1 MHILTVEITDTGGVR
16 FAVSEGLDDGTA
28 LRALALVEDAL
39 RDRIAEARVRA
50 QMENE
55 TETDEDLG

>member
-1 MHILTVEITDTGGVR
+1 MHILTVEVADTGGVR
-16 FAVSEGLDDGTA
+16 FAISDGLDDSTA
-28 LRALALVEDAL
+28 LGALALVENAL

-55 TETDEDLG
+55 TGDD